1 MAAPRKKSDR
11 LAWFKWDAGLFSTD
25 TAGFSLQQSGAYIQL
40 MNLYWIMGN
49 SLPDSEAGI
58 MRRVG
63 AVTPNDIQV
72 VREIMEEFFPL
83 NSGGKRCHAL
93 LEQRLADVQERS
105 EKAKESANARYNKPS
120 APPKPELEDDPVD
133 F

>member
-1 MAAPRKKSDR
+1 MAVTRSKNTDR
-11 LAWFKWDAGLFSTD
+11 MAWFKWDAGRFGMD

-49 SLPDSEAGI
+49 GLPVEESGI

-63 AVTPNDIQV
+63 AVTTDAVQT
-72 VREIMEEFFPL
+72 VREILQEFFPL
-83 NSGGKRCHAL
+83 NSAGKHCHAL
-93 LEQRLADVQERS
+93 LDQQLSDVQDRS
-105 EKAKESANARYNKPS
+105 VKATAAANARYGKPS
-120 APPKPELEDDPVD
+120 APLETEADPTD

>member
-1 MAAPRKKSDR
+1 MAAARSKNTDR
-11 LAWFKWDAGLFSTD
+11 LAWFKWDAGRFGTD

-49 SLPDSEAGI
+49 CLPTGEAGI

-63 AVTPNDIQV
+63 AVTPEDIQT
-72 VREIMEEFFPL
+72 VREILEEFFPL
-83 NSGGKRCHAL
+83 NSEGKHCHAL

-105 EKAKESANARYNKPS
+105 EKAKASANARYGKPS
-120 APPKPELEDDPVD
+120 APAEKESDPTD